1 MAFLIVKGEGFLHL
15 LRILLVKAGDY
26 MNSLSSIFQTLLLN
40 KESISKIVD
49 SEAYSKWAT
58 IFTLFVGVCYGLIF
72 YMHMPATYIKF
83 DSQLLQMMAFLFV
96 LLLGIFM
103 VFMTRVGLSFLL
115 WAGGRAFG
123 GPGLLRVLNRLTS
136 FAIVPIIIGFPAIIS
151 FSTGSNTSTFMY
163 ILLIISLV
171 WIYLILV
178 KVIEVSQ
185 NLKAWKA
192 YSATL
197 IALIF
202 FTSVYYL
209 VLPPAS

>member
-1 MAFLIVKGEGFLHL
+1 MSAL
-15 LRILLVKAGDY
+15 
-26 MNSLSSIFQTLLLN
+26 SLIFQTLLLN
-40 KESISKIVD
+40 KESISKIVH
-49 SEAYSKWAT
+49 SENYSKWAT
-58 IFTLFVGVCYGLIF
+58 IFTLLVGVCYGLVF
-72 YMHMPATYIKF
+72 YTYIPADYIKF
-83 DSQLLQMMAFLFV
+83 DSQLLQVFAFSFV
-96 LLLGIFM
+96 LVLGIFM
-103 VFMTRVGLSFLL
+103 IFITRVGLSFLL

-151 FSTGSNTSTFMY
+151 FSTGSNTSVFMY

-197 IALIF
+197 IALVF

-209 VLPPAS
+209 VLPPGS